1 MKKYLSLSECLPNGT
16 VVITAVKL
24 VRLAD
29 LDTSLLVL
37 RDRQC
42 KPSLVT
48 EKTATFRFNVNTCG
62 TSRRVRA

>member
-1 MKKYLSLSECLPNGT
+1 MYLFFPLSECLPNGT
-16 VVITAVKL
+16 VFITAVKL

-37 RDRQC
+37 SDRNC

-48 EKTATFRFNVNTCG
+48 EKTATFKFNVNTCG
-62 TSRRVRA
+62 TRRKVSA